1 MELNKFLTIVIP
13 CKNEKD
19 IIQKTLDLLNYQSDI
34 KGVQVIVCDDS
45 DDQITKENLEKRSN
59 SKTDQFYLRVTVGG
73 LPGVARNRGFENVN
87 TPYVLFMDSDV
98 YLLDP
103 KTIKRSILK
112 ILQKNLDLVTTKFRS
127 DNGKFNYIYKT
138 FDLLQTLSKWSTP
151 FCLGG
156 YMLIKSDTFRQL
168 DGFDEEVKVAEDYYF
183 SKQIKPKK
191 FSRINNVVFT
201 PPRRFENKGLKYMI
215 KLFFGSFFNHNNK
228 SYFTKDKNYW

>member
-1 MELNKFLTIVIP
+1 MELNNFLTIVIP

-59 SKTDQFYLRVTVGG
+59 SKTDQFYLRVTNGG

-103 KTIKRSILK
+103 KTTKRSILK

-138 FDLLQTLSKWSTP
+138 FDRRRLVLPLQITL
-151 FCLGG
+151 G
-156 YMLIKSDTFRQL
+156 
-168 DGFDEEVKVAEDYYF
+168 
-183 SKQIKPKK
+183 
-191 FSRINNVVFT
+191 
-201 PPRRFENKGLKYMI
+201 
-215 KLFFGSFFNHNNK
+215 
-228 SYFTKDKNYW
+228 

>member
-34 KGVQVIVCDDS
+34 WGVKVVICDSS
-45 DDQITKENLEKRSN
+45 DDGITKFDIIERLEINLDKF
-59 SKTDQFYLRVTVGG
+59 DLYLMDGG
-73 LPGVARNRGFENVN
+73 LPAVARNNGFKIVE
-87 TPYVLFMDSDV
+87 TPYVLFMDSDI

-156 YMLIKSDTFRQL
+156 YMLVKSDTFKKL
-168 DGFDEEVKVAEDYYF
+168 NGFDEEIKVAEDYYF

-201 PPRRFENKGLKYMI
+201 PPRRFENKGL
-215 KLFFGSFFNHNNK
+215 
-228 SYFTKDKNYW
+228 

>member
-1 MELNKFLTIVIP
+1 M
-13 CKNEKD
+13 
-19 IIQKTLDLLNYQSDI
+19 DLLNYQSDI

-59 SKTDQFYLRVTVGG
+59 SKTDQFYLRVTNGG

-87 TPYVLFMDSDV
+87 TPYVLFMDADV

-156 YMLIKSDTFRQL
+156 YMLIKSDTFKRL
-168 DGFDEEVKVAEDYYF
+168 NGFDEEVKVAEDYYF
-183 SKQIKPKK
+183 SKQIKSKK

-201 PPRRFENKGLKYMI
+201 PPRRFENKGLGYMI
-215 KLFFGSFFNHNNK
+215 KLFFGSFFNHKNK